1 MQTVRAIEADETE
14 ATTEGPHRALWGS
27 VVALSLSVFALV
39 TAEFLPAS
47 VLTPL
52 AADLGVSLGAA
63 GQAVTATAVVGAF
76 AALLVPVVTSRFD
89 RRKVLLGLLALLC
102 LSNAITALAAALPTL
117 LVARVLLGASL
128 GGFWSMSAATAM
140 RLVPMPALARAMS
153 IVFTGVSL
161 ATVSAA
167 PIGAYVSEVW
177 GWRAA
182 FMLAGLVGAAA
193 LLAVWFTLPKLR
205 STSTARL
212 VDLVEVAGRRPV
224 QVVLGAVLLVISGH
238 FAGFTYIRP
247 VLEQIAGLEVGAI
260 SLVLLAFGG
269 AGFLGNFAGALLAE
283 RDPKLA
289 VIAGAGLVAL
299 SMAMLPLT
307 DGTPLA
313 AGAALTLWG
322 MAFATLPVGLQA
334 WMVRDAPDRAELGG
348 GLLTAAFQVAIA
360 SGAVAGGVLVDQ
372 FGVIGAPAYC
382 GLACALGA
390 VAVQSVRMRRRAAA
404 SCAL

>member
-1 MQTVRAIEADETE
+1 
-14 ATTEGPHRALWGS
+14 
-27 VVALSLSVFALV
+27 
-39 TAEFLPAS
+39 
-47 VLTPL
+47 
-52 AADLGVSLGAA
+52 
-63 GQAVTATAVVGAF
+63 
-76 AALLVPVVTSRFD
+76 
-89 RRKVLLGLLALLC
+89 
-102 LSNAITALAAALPTL
+102 
-117 LVARVLLGASL
+117 
-128 GGFWSMSAATAM
+128 
-140 RLVPMPALARAMS
+140 MS
-153 IVFTGVSL
+153 IIFTGVSL

-212 VDLVEVAGRRPV
+212 VDLAEVAGRRPV

-269 AGFLGNFAGALLAE
+269 AGFIGNFAGALLAE

-404 SCAL
+404 NCAL

>member
-14 ATTEGPHRALWGS
+14 ATTEGPRRALWGS

-102 LSNAITALAAALPTL
+102 LSNAITALAANLPTL

-193 LLAVWFTLPKLR
+193 LLAVWFTLPKLH

-299 SMAMLPLT
+299 SMAILPLT

-360 SGAVAGGVLVDQ
+360 SGAVAGGLLVDQ

-382 GLACALGA
+382 GLACGLGA